1 VPALQ
6 GDAEIAVP
14 QSLDDLAVEL
24 DLLFFLS
31 DCVSLTEASR

>member
-1 VPALQ
+1 VAAVEGNP
-6 GDAEIAVP
+6 EITVP

-31 DCVSLTEASR
+31 DCVSLTEA